1 MSKKNQPA
9 PAAPAAP
16 VEMSV
21 NVAVGNVNNVVR
33 AYKGSKDEHDILTQ
47 SMETIANTLNA
58 NRTDLEAADVRV
70 AELEASEAELQAKVA
85 ELEAPEPE
93 PEPEPAVVEKTIKL
107 QGPHNTRFS
116 RALQPQPQPNATQKQ

>member
-9 PAAPAAP
+9 PPPPAAP

-33 AYKGSKDEHDILTQ
+33 AYKGSADEHDILTQ
-47 SMETIANTLNA
+47 SMKTIADTLNA
-58 NRTDLEAADVRV
+58 NRTDLEAADIRV

-85 ELEAPEPE
+85 ELETPEPE
-93 PEPEPAVVEKTIKL
+93 PVIVEKPIKL
-107 QGPHNTRFS
+107 QGPHASRFS
-116 RALQPQPQPNATQKQ
+116 RAQPQPNATQKQ

>member
-1 MSKKNQPA
+1 
-9 PAAPAAP
+9 
-16 VEMSV
+16 MSV

-47 SMETIANTLNA
+47 SMETIANTLNE

-85 ELEAPEPE
+85 ALEAPEPE
-93 PEPEPAVVEKTIKL
+93 PESEPVVEKTIKL

-116 RALQPQPQPNATQKQ
+116 RQRQPQPQPQPNATQKQ